1 MIGQK
6 INADKSSRKSNYSQS
21 KFKRQLPL
29 HLMIFIPVILVIIYC
44 YGPMLG
50 ILIAFQDYVPST
62 KGFFY
67 SLINGKWIGLDMFK
81 YIFKMPDFP
90 SIVWN
95 TFFIAS
101 MKIIAKIIFPLIFAL
116 LLNEVKKSWFKKSVQ
131 TITFLPY
138 FLSWV
143 ILGGMLLEIFSP
155 RTGIVNQIIGCFG
168 IEAKYFFGNP
178 KTFPYMLVLTDL
190 WKDIGFNTIILLAAL
205 TSINPTLYEA
215 AAIDGAGRLKQTIHI
230 TLPGISSI
238 VVLIAILGLG
248 NIMNAGF
255 DQIFVLY
262 GPSVYSSGD
271 IVDTYTYRMG
281 INNGQFSLAT
291 AVGLFKSVVSFVM
304 LTISYWIA
312 NKYSD
317 YRIF

>member
-1 MIGQK
+1 
-6 INADKSSRKSNYSQS
+6 
-21 KFKRQLPL
+21 
-29 HLMIFIPVILVIIYC
+29 
-44 YGPMLG
+44 
-50 ILIAFQDYVPST
+50 
-62 KGFFY
+62 
-67 SLINGKWIGLDMFK
+67 
-81 YIFKMPDFP
+81 
-90 SIVWN
+90 
-95 TFFIAS
+95 
-101 MKIIAKIIFPLIFAL
+101 
-116 LLNEVKKSWFKKSVQ
+116 
-131 TITFLPY
+131 
-138 FLSWV
+138 
-143 ILGGMLLEIFSP
+143 
-155 RTGIVNQIIGCFG
+155 
-168 IEAKYFFGNP
+168 
-178 KTFPYMLVLTDL
+178 MLVLTDL

-205 TSINPTLYEA
+205 TSIDPTLYEA
-215 AAIDGAGRLKQTIHI
+215 AAIDGAGRLKQTLHI

-262 GPSVYSSGD
+262 GPSVYSTGD
-271 IVDTYTYRMG
+271 IIDTYTYRMG